1 MRLHNGTIKALFEAK
16 SRGRLIEAHMEDPH
30 FAAVVEPIPEQV
42 YHAPELLA
50 LSKNVREEFKRYLKE
65 VKKRTEGIEKLSI
78 DSEEPHIL
86 ADRIAPLLNLDLQ
99 KKQDLL
105 ENADPQKRLEIV
117 YGRMLEE
124 KEFKKVERKLKERVQ
139 GQIGRTQKEYYLNE
153 QVKAIQK
160 ELGQG
165 EDSKAEM
172 EEYAKK
178 IKEMKLS
185 DEAKEMAEKELHK
198 LKLMPSMS
206 SEANVVRNYIDW
218 LLCMPWAEK
227 TEDNFDLEKAEK
239 VLNAQHYGLEKVKER
254 IIEYLAVAQQ
264 VGKMKGPIICL
275 VGPPGVGK
283 TSLARSVA
291 EALGRKFAH
300 VSLGGVRDEAEIR
313 GHRRTYIGAMPGKV
327 IQSLRK
333 VKFRNPLLLFD

>member
-1 MRLHNGTIKALFEAK
+1 MT
-16 SRGRLIEAHMEDPH
+16 
-30 FAAVVEPIPEQV
+30 
-42 YHAPELLA
+42 
-50 LSKNVREEFKRYLKE
+50 
-65 VKKRTEGIEKLSI
+65 I

-206 SEANVVRNYIDW
+206 SEANVVRNYID
-218 LLCMPWAEK
+218 
-227 TEDNFDLEKAEK
+227 
-239 VLNAQHYGLEKVKER
+239 
-254 IIEYLAVAQQ
+254 
-264 VGKMKGPIICL
+264 
-275 VGPPGVGK
+275 
-283 TSLARSVA
+283 
-291 EALGRKFAH
+291 
-300 VSLGGVRDEAEIR
+300 
-313 GHRRTYIGAMPGKV
+313 
-327 IQSLRK
+327 
-333 VKFRNPLLLFD
+333 